1 MRTSY
6 IRFCILGI
14 IALVLTACMSKPPDD
29 FLLSDFAGYRSD
41 ITNVQIVRKLRCDR
55 ISTPAKILGVED
67 AWLVTFDY
75 ESEIIPDDDSWLI
88 VLYVN
93 VDGNWLNG
101 WVNFE
106 FQIDACP

>member
-1 MRTSY
+1 
-6 IRFCILGI
+6 
-14 IALVLTACMSKPPDD
+14 MSKPPDD

-55 ISTPAKILGVED
+55 ISTPAKI
-67 AWLVTFDY
+67 
-75 ESEIIPDDDSWLI
+75 DDSWLI